1 MIEEIWVKFI
11 VISGC
16 FMKWLCIV
24 DWDFVGCMDIFEFV
38 DLLKLKS
45 WLIKYMGYSWEWYC
59 YLVKMCL

>member
-24 DWDFVGCMDIFEFV
+24 DWDFVDCMDIFEFV

-45 WLIKYMGYSWEWYC
+45 WLIKYMGYSCKWYC